1 MFATQPVLVALRKM
15 IVPAA
20 VSQIIVLI
28 YNMADTFYI
37 GRTGDPYMLAGAS
50 LILPVFNMLMC
61 LSSLAGVGGGTL
73 ISRLLGAGEEAEARK
88 VSVFSFYL
96 GLALSV
102 LYSAGLGLLMEPALR
117 FLGAGDTIIVYARQ
131 YAFCVIVLGGI
142 PTVLSNVLS
151 NLVRSVGL
159 SKEAGFGITLG
170 AVLNIILDPV
180 FMYLVLPDGQQVL
193 GVGIATFVSNC
204 ISFLYFLGVLWK
216 IRGTT
221 AVTIHPAA
229 GLPGPR
235 SIGQVFWVGIP
246 SAVTSFLFDLDYMVI
261 DKLMV
266 TYSEEA
272 LAAIGIV
279 LKVER
284 LPLNVGIGICQGM
297 VPLVAYN
304 CAAGN
309 QKRMDQVVRLSL
321 LTGLVVGAGSILLYE
336 AFAPWIIRV
345 FISDAQ
351 TVGLATSFIRI
362 RILGTPLMFLSFFT
376 VYLFQGFGK
385 GGISLVL
392 AIVQWAVFNIPMI
405 CLLNYLVG
413 MYGIIWSPIV
423 GDTFTVLV
431 LRLPHPK
438 AGAGG
443 LTAFRG
449 DQFLRAAARQKSMW
463 LRFPA
468 FAAGVVAPLQK
479 ADRGPCSASPV
490 SAAGSGSAPQ
500 SPISPF

>member
-1 MFATQPVLVALRKM
+1 MLFLVLALLSSSVLAMVLKYLNTSSPYGVFLVNYITCTLLAFGAMEPKTLYNGDLTPCWLGAATGLIYLASLSANGYSIHQNGAILSSVFTRLGVLV
-15 IVPAA
+15 P
-20 VSQIIVLI
+20 
-28 YNMADTFYI
+28 
-37 GRTGDPYMLAGAS
+37 
-50 LILPVFNMLMC
+50 IL
-61 LSSLAGVGGGTL
+61 
-73 ISRLLGAGEEAEARK
+73 
-88 VSVFSFYL
+88 
-96 GLALSV
+96 LSV
-102 LYSAGLGLLMEPALR
+102 ALFGER
-117 FLGAGDTIIVYARQ
+117 
-131 YAFCVIVLGGI
+131 
-142 PTVLSNVLS
+142 PT
-151 NLVRSVGL
+151 LV
-159 SKEAGFGITLG
+159 
-170 AVLNIILDPV
+170 
-180 FMYLVLPDGQQVL
+180 Q

-297 VPLVAYN
+297 MPLVAYN

-392 AIVQWAVFNIPMI
+392 AIARWAVFNIPMI
-405 CLLNYLVG
+405 FLLNHLVG

-423 GDTFTVLV
+423 GDTLTVLV
-431 LRLPHPK
+431 SIY
-438 AGAGG
+438 AYC
-443 LTAFRG
+443 T
-449 DQFLRAAARQKSMW
+449 QK
-463 LRFPA
+463 
-468 FAAGVVAPLQK
+468 
-479 ADRGPCSASPV
+479 
-490 SAAGSGSAPQ
+490 PQ
-500 SPISPF
+500 LESRT